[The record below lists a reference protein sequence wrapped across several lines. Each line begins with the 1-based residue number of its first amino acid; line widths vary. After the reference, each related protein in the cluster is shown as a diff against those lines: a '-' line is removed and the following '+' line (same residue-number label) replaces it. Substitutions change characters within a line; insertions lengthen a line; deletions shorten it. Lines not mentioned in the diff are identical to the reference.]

1 MIGSFLPTEST
12 LTSQHMHLLYS
23 KTVAFSKDRLIL
35 FKKIKSKVTKNHCLN
50 LELKERISFR
60 EMDLVR

>member
-23 KTVAFSKDRLIL
+23 ETVTFNKDKLIL
-35 FKKIKSKVTKNHCLN
+35 FKRIKSRLTAIAL
-50 LELKERISFR
+50 I
-60 EMDLVR
+60 